1 MITLAILL
9 TLVVLGAMM
18 LGTVGIGII
27 LAFGDII
34 VAVLIVYAICKLFS
48 KKRKSNK

>member
-27 LAFGDII
+27 LAFGDVI